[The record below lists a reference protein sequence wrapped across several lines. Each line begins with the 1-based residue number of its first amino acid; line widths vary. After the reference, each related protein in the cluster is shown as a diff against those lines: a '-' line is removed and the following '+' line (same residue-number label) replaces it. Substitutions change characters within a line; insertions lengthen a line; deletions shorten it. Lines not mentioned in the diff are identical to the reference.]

1 MRVMAARLLILA
13 GVGLLVW
20 CMTLLGW
27 RRLLDLEDEPPEPES
42 PPLVLRGPFGIVRHP
57 QTLALLFL
65 LAGAAL
71 RWPRPGL
78 WVSALVAATIAVAL
92 ALAEEPRMLERFG
105 EAFRRYQQAVP
116 FLFPRFFW

>member
-1 MRVMAARLLILA
+1 
-13 GVGLLVW
+13 
-20 CMTLLGW
+20 
-27 RRLLDLEDEPPEPES
+27 
-42 PPLVLRGPFGIVRHP
+42 
-57 QTLALLFL
+57 
-65 LAGAAL
+65 L

-78 WVSALVAATIAVAL
+78 CAGAGRRDDRVAL

>member
-1 MRVMAARLLILA
+1 MRAMAARLLILA
-13 GVGLLVW
+13 AVGLLVW

-27 RRLLDLEDEPPEPES
+27 RRLLDLDDEPPEPES

-71 RWPRPGL
+71 RWPIPR
-78 WVSALVAATIAVAL
+78 ARAA
-92 ALAEEPRMLERFG
+92 EPRMLERFG
-105 EAFRRYQQAVP
+105 EAFRRYQHAVP